1 MTTRQTARVRSRVR
15 LSTRRP
21 ASRRGFTLVEIVLAI
36 GLMVLM
42 AAMMFEFYDSTL
54 KMRERGRVAVK
65 DGVLAQRVAYQ
76 IAEEVRAC
84 NGFLTSMGPGISG
97 TDRFISIQCVTF
109 PGRQVFQR
117 RSITEEKP
125 PAECDIRQVQYY
137 LGYDREDDSEPYI
150 YPDGTEGPK
159 PLGLVRREVK
169 TPFQMAFIDSD
180 EKSVA
185 LDVVSPA
192 LKYIRFR
199 YFDGVDWSDTWD
211 LGEDSAG
218 NSLPQAV
225 EITVGY
231 RDLPPPDTTDQQ
243 NGQDQQQQEE
253 DKPKF
258 GDADLVPPP
267 PEPYAPD
274 TYTVTVRL
282 LQADTFFGSRLMRAQ
297 RSTQSSSTGSSAGG
311 GA

>member
-1 MTTRQTARVRSRVR
+1 MTRDRSPAAVCRWARGNPTRI
-15 LSTRRP
+15 RRG
-21 ASRRGFTLVEIVLAI
+21 GFTLVEIVLAI
-36 GLMVLM
+36 GLVVLV
-42 AAMMFEFYDSTL
+42 AAMMFSFYDMTL
-54 KMRERGRVAVK
+54 RMREQGRVAVK
-65 DGVLAQRVAYQ
+65 SGVLAQRVAYQ
-76 IAEEVRAC
+76 IGEEVRAC

-109 PGRQVFQR
+109 PGKQVFQR
-117 RSITEEKP
+117 RKLTDEQP

-137 LGYDREDDSEPYI
+137 LGYDREEESEPHI
-150 YPDGTEGPK
+150 YPDGTEGPA

-169 TPFQMAFIDSD
+169 TPFQLAFIDSD

-185 LDVVSPA
+185 LDIVSEE

-211 LGEDSAG
+211 IGEDANGG

-231 RDLPPPDTTDQQ
+231 RELAPPDEEEKSEDAE
-243 NGQDQQQQEE
+243 EE
-253 DKPKF
+253 DEPQF
-258 GDADLVPPP
+258 GDSDLVPAP
-267 PEPYAPD
+267 PEPYASD

-297 RSTQSSSTGSSAGG
+297 RSTRSSGSGG